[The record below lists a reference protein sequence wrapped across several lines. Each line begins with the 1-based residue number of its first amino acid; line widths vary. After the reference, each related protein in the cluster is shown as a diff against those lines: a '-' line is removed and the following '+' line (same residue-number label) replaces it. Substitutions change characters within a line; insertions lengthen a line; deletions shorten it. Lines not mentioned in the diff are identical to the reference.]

1 MTWAQ
6 PGHESSNLC
15 ENVSSSSLVSLR
27 VKARK
32 SHFATSSALET
43 LSSELV
49 NRRLLMVVWVQIA
62 IGPFVSNYWPVP
74 VVDKET
80 FSLPKIPLLMS
91 DKGWQSASAFKC
103 FGFC

>member
-1 MTWAQ
+1 
-6 PGHESSNLC
+6 
-15 ENVSSSSLVSLR
+15 
-27 VKARK
+27 
-32 SHFATSSALET
+32 
-43 LSSELV
+43 
-49 NRRLLMVVWVQIA
+49 MVVWVQIA
-62 IGPFVSNYWPVP
+62 IGPFVSNYWPVT

>member
-1 MTWAQ
+1 MC
-6 PGHESSNLC
+6 PCES
-15 ENVSSSSLVSLR
+15 
-27 VKARK
+27 KARE

-43 LSSELV
+43 AVLRLL
-49 NRRLLMVVWVQIA
+49 NGRLLMVVWVQIA
-62 IGPFVSNYWPVP
+62 IGPFVSNYWPVT

-80 FSLPKIPLLMS
+80 FSLPKIPLLVS